1 MFCSACGTQN
11 ADQSTYCS
19 HCGRRLQ
26 DQTADAPSPSFAGS
40 TAAPFTVAGAA
51 PSALEVFIPYKN
63 SAAVTAYYLG
73 IFSLVCGLFLGIPAL
88 ILGIRGLRYANQHRE
103 ARGKAH
109 AWTGIILGS
118 LTTLVSL
125 GVVVA
130 ILVATTRK

>member
-11 ADQSTYCS
+11 PDQSTYCS

-26 DQTADAPSPSFAGS
+26 DQAADASPSS
-40 TAAPFTVAGAA
+40 SSAAPTVGGAA
-51 PSALEVFIPYKN
+51 PSAVEVFIPYKN
-63 SAAVTAYYLG
+63 SSALTAYYLG

-88 ILGIRGLRYANQHRE
+88 ILGIRGLRYADLHRE

-118 LTTLVSL
+118 LTTVASL
-125 GVVVA
+125 GVLA
-130 ILVATTRK
+130 AFLVATTRR